1 MSYLK
6 TEWST
11 VSAKGESQVENAQSQ
26 KCEGRDND
34 ENNWT
39 GGKKIGHQDQPAS
52 GHIIDD
58 HQRLGCSHDEP
69 AGHPSAKGP
78 F

>member
-1 MSYLK
+1 MIHLK
-6 TEWST
+6 TDWCT
-11 VSAKGESQVENAQSQ
+11 VSAAGESQVENAQAQ
-26 KCEGRDND
+26 KCEGRDGD

-39 GGKKIGHQDQPAS
+39 GGKKISHPDQSAG

-58 HQRLGCSHDEP
+58 HQRLGCRHDEP
-69 AGHPSAKGP
+69 AERPGAKGH